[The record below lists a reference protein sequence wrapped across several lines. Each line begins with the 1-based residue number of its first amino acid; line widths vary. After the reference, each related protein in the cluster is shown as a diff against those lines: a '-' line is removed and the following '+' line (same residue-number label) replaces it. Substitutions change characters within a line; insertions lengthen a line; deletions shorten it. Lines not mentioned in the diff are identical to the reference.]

1 MTHLKSV
8 FATKKTGFDHD
19 KGFTLVELMVVVII
33 VGILSAVAIPN
44 YNRSRV
50 KAKVGASNAAA
61 AALVG
66 ACELAITDDD
76 PVVDDIDVKRLKTSY
91 ESSHLGT
98 VTVSNPDTCKVSIP
112 DSLKE
117 IKTSG
122 TYEAFGNKTS
132 AKADS

>member
-76 PVVDDIDVKRLKTSY
+76 PVVDDSGII
-91 ESSHLGT
+91 SSPHYKYLG
-98 VTVSNPDTCKVSIP
+98 DWMKSI
-112 DSLKE
+112 L
-117 IKTSG
+117 IK
-122 TYEAFGNKTS
+122 FN
-132 AKADS
+132 D